1 MSRDMILSKLYSSDN
16 ECGTS
21 GATVGNKELDL
32 FSMHGDYHHDDQHH
46 NQRPPHASTF
56 TPDNPSSSIQLRV
69 LQEQI
74 EKSKAENQ
82 NLRIMLD
89 QVKTRYTALHR
100 QLLSARQKQ
109 PSNNHQFKDERNG
122 SGGPKLCTRQFIDH
136 VSSREQDINNA
147 EILDEKRLERLLSCT
162 TSMNMNVMA
171 RGREDDTFIQ
181 GGKKRISRD
190 DDPDQTSGSRGEQL
204 KGEEEQAACGKARV
218 SIRARSVAATINDGC
233 QWRKYGQKIAKG
245 NPCPRAYY
253 RCSMGTGCPV
263 RKQVQR
269 CMEDNTILITT
280 YEGNHSHPLPA
291 VATAMANTTS
301 AAASMLLSGSMTSVS
316 NSGLFPGLATLS
328 TSTPHPTITL
338 DLTQDNTNSNIS
350 FPFHGSYRPPE
361 VMGHPLYF
369 SPKLPMMLPMIDTVT
384 SAISNDSYFTTAL
397 SEAVASILGVS
408 RRSNDVHESH
418 SKSSI
423 NSDQHPGF

>member
-1 MSRDMILSKLYSSDN
+1 MSRDMILSKLYSGDD

-89 QVKTRYTALHR
+89 QVKTRYTTLHR

-109 PSNNHQFKDERNG
+109 PSNNHQLKSCFIHNKDERNG

-190 DDPDQTSGSRGEQL
+190 DDPDQTPGSCGEQL

-218 SIRARSVAATINDGC
+218 SIRARSVAAT
-233 QWRKYGQKIAKG
+233 
-245 NPCPRAYY
+245 
-253 RCSMGTGCPV
+253 
-263 RKQVQR
+263 VQR

-418 SKSSI
+418 SKSGI